1 MFLSHEGVIAGPS
14 ALWEKTFG
22 GPSED
27 NFGMVRQTTDG
38 GYILVGTTVSYGA
51 GDDDVYLV
59 KTDLNGNKVWQKTF
73 GESSKDSG
81 TCVQRTSDGGYIISG
96 YFNWEQD
103 ACLIKT
109 DLNGNLV
116 WQKFYSCG
124 GGGVDTAYHV
134 QQTFDGG
141 YIFVGITNSCGA
153 GDLDIYLVKTDSN
166 GNEVWHKTFGGS
178 AKEHG
183 YCVQQT
189 PDGGYILVGDTR
201 SFGAN
206 GMDVYLI
213 KTDSNGSEVWHK
225 TFGGSGDDSGYHMQ
239 QTTDGGYIITG
250 IVNYQTGSDNIYL
263 IKTNPNGIKEW
274 EKTFGGSSVE
284 HGQEV
289 QQTSDGGYIIAAY
302 TNSFGAGSYDAYLIK
317 TDSNGNKVWDAN
329 FGGPLVD
336 VFTSVQQTSD
346 GGYIAAGLTAHSGS
360 GTGDAYLVKIGSD
373 IAKVTIPVVWQAN
386 PDGSGVVTNNNSISR
401 VKLTPDKN
409 NVMVF
414 HYNGGAYG
422 IPTRVDKL
430 DASTGNFVWPLP
442 GYKTVT
448 KPGER
453 ISLNGWVD
461 GSGNLFIM
469 GSWSGYTIW
478 KYDSELATELCS
490 YTGGSGF
497 EYVMDAMTDE
507 FDNIYVSGMTGSGS
521 NDGSRLVKLNANCNQ
536 IWTCLSKKT
545 SQKDDYGRGIALDS
559 SKNVFRVGTD
569 SSPAYASYRGRL
581 IGHNA
586 SNGAEFLNYTVN
598 ETNSIIWG
606 ITIDSSDYIYIAYCY
621 GYTPSGQERTVV
633 QKLKRVGS
641 TANVVW
647 EHRFEDIGMY
657 LGGDAIVKHTENSF
671 YVAFNL
677 RHGGTTLPGIA
688 EFDLNGNLLWKDT
701 LDRPGWNLASGIDVK
716 GDYIYVGLTNNA
728 DGSQTQ
734 VLCLKKT
741 VSEPEWSFVQISD
754 THIGWTKTK
763 CEKVPGAF
771 PPRYRCRL
779 VDARENL
786 AALIY
791 KVMKE
796 IKPAFIVNTGDVA
809 DFGCAV
815 SPFVGES
822 CSQGYW
828 DYSQAIAEAT
838 DNGIRVYSIPG
849 NHDQRYP
856 WPYQAVC
863 QTFPACFRDPFGNP
877 NSWFML
883 GGSTFTNDDN
893 ILFVVLNT
901 GNGNCSGALTTEDI
915 DFLNGLDKNVPKIIL
930 THHPAVADDG
940 ELNSL
945 CGTVCVAECEQLPS
959 HLRPYCYEHNP
970 YCHEYILDGQ
980 EEFLQYCED
989 PTNNVYAVLS
999 GHTHKSH
1006 VYDEDL
1012 AVPAEYDYTQYVQ
1025 TGTGGIGDFE
1035 NGDYPVFRKIDVI
1048 GSEVRINDVTEVTKE
1063 DYYDYIAAKK
1073 YSPGTLHVYDS
1084 NGQHTGYEPVN
1095 GFERDIPGSF
1105 YFSHYEVEDEN
1116 GVRVLPE
1123 EVLIFD
1129 PCDGYLYEVVGTEK
1143 GTYRLEIIFGQDG
1156 NGIVFEANGIPTLP
1170 GAVHDYLIDWDLL
1183 AQGSNGVTLLVDADG
1198 DGTFERTI
1206 TSDSNLSAV
1215 EFDQKPIA
1223 EAGSDQTVYAWID
1236 GKAKVVLDGSD
1247 SNDPD
1252 GDALTYKWT
1261 WSVGADTYEANG
1273 VNPQIELPVGV
1284 HTIQLVVNDGL
1295 VDSAEDDVNVTVIAP
1310 VQGNLCVMPSTIN
1323 RRSNQPHIL
1332 AAIELDNI
1340 AKSDI
1345 NADESLTLYPGGIK
1359 ATKQWLITC
1368 KDRRGKLK
1376 TTIFAFF
1383 DKDALMAAVP
1393 QNGDKE
1399 LKVAGKLKSGQYFYG
1414 CDTVRIIDWKWNWPW
1429 CQW

>member
-1 MFLSHEGVIAGPS
+1 MRKLMLSCIMAIMFLSHEGVIAGPS

-178 AKEHG
+178 SKEHG
-183 YCVQQT
+183 NWVQQT
-189 PDGGYILVGDTR
+189 KDGGYILVGDTR
-201 SFGAN
+201 SFGAT
-206 GMDVYLI
+206 GQDVYLI

-225 TFGGSGDDSGYHMQ
+225 IFGGSGDDWCRCVQ
-239 QTTDGGYIITG
+239 QTKDGGYIVTG
-250 IVNYQTGSDNIYL
+250 ITNYLSGSDAAYL
-263 IKTNPNGIKEW
+263 IKTDSNGNSVW
-274 EKTFGGSSVE
+274 EKTFGGTSCVTHSM
-284 HGQEV
+284 EV
-289 QQTSDGGYIIAAY
+289 QQTYDNGYIVAGY
-302 TNSFGAGSYDAYLIK
+302 TNFGLGHDIAYLLK

-490 YTGGSGF
+490 YTNYSGF
-497 EYVMDAMTDE
+497 EYVLDAINDE
-507 FDNIYVSGMTGSGS
+507 LSNLYVAGMTGSGS
-521 NDGSRLVKLNANCNQ
+521 NDGSRLVKLDSSCNE
-536 IWTCLSKKT
+536 IWTCLSKNT
-545 SQKDDYGRGIALDS
+545 SDKDCYGRGIALDS

-569 SSPAYASYRGRL
+569 SSYGASDRGRL

-598 ETNSIIWG
+598 ETNSQIFG
-606 ITIDSSDYIYIAYCY
+606 ITIDSDDYIYIAYCY
-621 GYTPSGQERTVV
+621 GYTTSGQERTVV

-657 LGGDAIVKHTENSF
+657 LGGDAIVKHTGNSF

-677 RHGGTTLPGIA
+677 RQGGTTVPGIA
-688 EFDLNGNLLWKDT
+688 EFDLDGNLLLKDT
-701 LDRPGWNLASGIDVK
+701 IDRPGWNLASGIDVK

-754 THIGWTKTK
+754 THIGA
-763 CEKVPGAF
+763 PGA
-771 PPRYRCRL
+771 YDKL
-779 VDARENL
+779 KDALDYIDYAYAWSHPSET
-786 AALIY
+786 
-791 KVMKE
+791 
-796 IKPAFIVNTGDVA
+796 KPDFIVITGDIVDRA
-809 DFGCAV
+809 
-815 SPFVGES
+815 
-822 CSQGYW
+822 
-828 DYSQAIAEAT
+828 YSK
-838 DNGIRVYSIPG
+838 IRVGMGTGVIYECVQEHYSRFLEALEPSEDGRRHTVYVVPG
-849 NHDQRYP
+849 NHDRY
-856 WPYQAVC
+856 
-863 QTFPACFRDPFGNP
+863 D
-877 NSWFML
+877 
-883 GGSTFTNDDN
+883 
-893 ILFVVLNT
+893 
-901 GNGNCSGALTTEDI
+901 
-915 DFLNGLDKNVPKIIL
+915 NGLVPVSVDLECYNECINPQRPEDATDLPSVGPNNYTFRPEGKGFLFIGLDSGESGLFDSFYSRGSGLREEQYNALAELSNAEPKIIFL
-930 THHPAVADDG
+930 HHPAVDVWGDDQTFKEFRG
-940 ELNSL
+940 KF
-945 CGTVCVAECEQLPS
+945 
-959 HLRPYCYEHNP
+959 
-970 YCHEYILDGQ
+970 LDW
-980 EEFLQYCED
+980 CD
-989 PTNNVYAVLS
+989 SSNVRLVLA
-999 GHTHKSH
+999 GHTHEAHESDRYGNTPSMDRTQFIQTQDLGVSGGLDSTAPYPYGFRIIKIKGDK
-1006 VYDEDL
+1006 VYPQAPIFMSTPRYRSSYSL
-1012 AVPAEYDYTQYVQ
+1012 Y
-1025 TGTGGIGDFE
+1025 
-1035 NGDYPVFRKIDVI
+1035 
-1048 GSEVRINDVTEVTKE
+1048 S
-1063 DYYDYIAAKK
+1063 AAQ
-1073 YSPGTLHVYDS
+1073 LHVYDTVGRHVGRTLS
-1084 NGQHTGYEPVN
+1084 G
-1095 GFERDIPGSF
+1095 DIDRNIPRSF
-1105 YFSHYEVEDEN
+1105 YCSHYIIPIEGLDTVFPEN
-1116 GVRVLPE
+1116 VTVY
-1123 EVLIFD
+1123 D
-1129 PCDGYLYEVVGTEK
+1129 PCDDYFCHVLGTEK
-1143 GTYRLEIIFGQDG
+1143 GTYRLTIELIEDYNDIA
-1156 NGIVFEANGIPTLP
+1156 FEANDIPTLP
-1170 GAVHDYLIDWDLL
+1170 GEIHDYVIDWEAL
-1183 AQGSNGVTLLVDADG
+1183 AQGEDGVTIGIDRDG
-1198 DGTFERTI
+1198 DGDYERTI
-1206 TSDSNLSAV
+1206 TSDSNLTAA

-1223 EAGSDQTVYAWID
+1223 EAGPDQKVYAWID
-1236 GKAKVVLDGSD
+1236 GKAKVTLDGSD

-1261 WSVGADTYEANG
+1261 WSLNGQVFEANSLD
-1273 VNPQIELPVGV
+1273 PTIELPVGV

-1295 VDSAEDDVNVTVIAP
+1295 VDSAADDVNVTVIAP

-1345 NADESLTLYPGGIK
+1345 NADEPLTLYPGGIK

-1368 KDRRGKLK
+1368 KDRRGRLK

-1393 QNGDKE
+1393 QNGVTP

-1414 CDTVRIIDWKWNWPW
+1414 CDTVRIIDWKWQWPW